1 MEEGMIDPVLK
12 NLKVLIVEDQTEVRM
27 QLKDQLTELGITQVF
42 EAPDA
47 RAAMQL
53 LDGAFVDFVNLIL
66 CDWNMP
72 SMSGIEFL
80 RQIRGAGI
88 QTPFMMITGRGD
100 QKSVIEARNYGVDG
114 YIRKPFTPLQIEAKL
129 RSVAHKALA
138 A

>member
-1 MEEGMIDPVLK
+1 MKI
-12 NLKVLIVEDQTEVRM
+12 LIVEDQTEVRM
-27 QLKDQLTELGITQVF
+27 QLKDQLAELGITQVF

-47 RAAMQL
+47 RMAIQL
-53 LDGAFVDFVNLIL
+53 LDVAFVDYVNLIL

-72 SMSGIEFL
+72 CMSGLEFL
-80 RQIRGAGI
+80 RHIRESGI
-88 QTPFMMITGRGD
+88 QTSFMMITGRGD

-114 YIRKPFTPLQIEAKL
+114 YIRKPFTSLQIEAKL